1 MGVAR
6 PEALR
11 WAWRRFKAPTSEHHP
26 TGASPAVMKT
36 ASLSLA
42 GCDCRPMGTSPIE
55 TKTAPRVF
63 GYCVSKRRQ
72 ELTELDSRDAS
83 KIRRGGRASGS
94 RRAIRCHVCLSSD
107 RTACAEPLLLSSLLD
122 VWQAWDAI
130 LRVVLP
136 RGSAMGVE
144 GVQSAPPSEHHPT
157 GASPAVMGT
166 ASLSLAGCDCRPMGT
181 SPIETRIAPRV
192 FGYRISKRARAWT
205 GFISRDARASG
216 LKRATPCHVSSTSN
230 RAARAG

>member
-11 WAWRRFKAPTSEHHP
+11 WAWRRFKAPTPDHHP
-26 TGASPAVMKT
+26 TGASPAVMGT
-36 ASLSLA
+36 ASLSLP

-83 KIRRGGRASGS
+83 KIRRGGRASES

-136 RGSAMGVE
+136 RGFAMGVE
-144 GVQSAPPSEHHPT
+144 GVQSANARSSSDGGKPRRDGGRVAIACWLRLPSDGDKPHRNEERSACVCLPHFE
-157 GASPAVMGT
+157 ACYRM
-166 ASLSLAGCDCRPMGT
+166 D
-181 SPIETRIAPRV
+181 RV
-192 FGYRISKRARAWT
+192 
-205 GFISRDARASG
+205 
-216 LKRATPCHVSSTSN
+216 C
-230 RAARAG
+230 